1 MSNNTNQVGERST
14 RRTGAKSS
22 SRPTSSRYTS
32 RAPGVT
38 TARDRDLLEALTKK
52 VRVLTVAQVQRA
64 WWGIREGRSKI
75 SSACRARLRVL
86 ESRGLIEARSRL
98 AQLEA
103 LPNRPLAA
111 WQDGLPEPNFAD
123 LSKVARRRFGAPPTT
138 VTCLVATDQA
148 GTLLMGKGGDWP
160 AESELSHDL
169 LLAEVYLYMA
179 NVLPTRARSWVGEGL
194 IPRAQ
199 GKRVPDAIIVRDGR
213 HRTAVELVGKYTAE
227 KLRAFHEH
235 CVAERLAYELW

>member
-1 MSNNTNQVGERST
+1 MSNNTTQGGEGSTTRS
-14 RRTGAKSS
+14 GGKSS
-22 SRPTSSRYTS
+22 SRLSTAKSRCRVS
-32 RAPGVT
+32 GAT
-38 TARDRDLLEALTKK
+38 TPRDRDLLLVLTKK

-64 WWGIREGRSKI
+64 WWGVREGRSKI

-86 ESRGLIEARSRL
+86 ESRGLIDTRSRL

-111 WQDGLPEPNFAD
+111 WQDGLPEPDFPEV
-123 LSKVARRRFGAPPTT
+123 SKVARRRFGTPPST

-160 AESELSHDL
+160 AESGLSHDL
-169 LLAEVYLYMA
+169 LLAEVYLHMA

-199 GKRVPDAIIVRDGR
+199 GKRVPDALVRDGR
-213 HRTAVELVGKYTAE
+213 HRTAVELVGRYTAE

>member
-1 MSNNTNQVGERST
+1 MSNNTTQGGRRSAT
-14 RRTGAKSS
+14 QLGAKIPR
-22 SRPTSSRYTS
+22 RPQ
-32 RAPGVT
+32 APRSGHRILGVE
-38 TARDRDLLEALTKK
+38 TARDRALLEALTKK
-52 VRVLTVAQVQRA
+52 VRVLTVAQIQRA
-64 WWGIREGRSKI
+64 WWGIRKPRSKI
-75 SSACRARLRVL
+75 SSACRARLKEL
-86 ESRGLIEARSRL
+86 ESRGLIETRSRF

-111 WQDGLPEPNFAD
+111 WQDGLPEPDFAEV
-123 LSKVARRRFGAPPTT
+123 SKVARRRFGTPPTT

-169 LLAEVYLYMA
+169 LLAEVYLHMA

-199 GKRVPDAIIVRDGR
+199 GKKVPDALVRDGR